1 MRTHR
6 FYMLA
11 VALMLGLS
19 PALAQSTDTTAVD
32 HAADHATADAMTPDG
47 DVTVVKDVDARGDTP
62 AYFSLRTNSLVDESQ
77 KDSDAWDLSFAGTAV
92 RLNPG
97 AMGAL
102 IDVAFEDVISVDEG
116 ELRPDEDGNLVIPG
130 GSDQGWYSYDFM
142 THSVA
147 PVPGR
152 TLLVQAPDGAIAK
165 VEFLS
170 YYKGEL
176 DDPNVIGDPR
186 FYSFRYTFISED
198 ATSF

>member
-11 VALMLGLS
+11 AAFMLGLS
-19 PALAQSTDTTAVD
+19 PAVAQSTDTTAVD
-32 HAADHATADAMTPDG
+32 HAADHATAETMAADDNII
-47 DVTVVKDVDARGDTP
+47 VVKDVDARSNTP
-62 AYFSLRTNSLVDESQ
+62 AYFSLRTNSLVDAAQ
-77 KDSDAWDLSFAGTAV
+77 KDTDAWDLSFAGTAV
-92 RLNPG
+92 RLNPN

-102 IDVAFEDVISVDEG
+102 VDVAFDEVFTVYED
-116 ELRPDEDGNLVIPG
+116 ELKQDSDGDLVIPG

-152 TLLVQAPDGAIAK
+152 TLLVQTPEGTFAK

-170 YYKGEL
+170 YYQGEI

-186 FYSFRYTFISED
+186 FYSFRYTLLPEGE
-198 ATSF
+198 TSF